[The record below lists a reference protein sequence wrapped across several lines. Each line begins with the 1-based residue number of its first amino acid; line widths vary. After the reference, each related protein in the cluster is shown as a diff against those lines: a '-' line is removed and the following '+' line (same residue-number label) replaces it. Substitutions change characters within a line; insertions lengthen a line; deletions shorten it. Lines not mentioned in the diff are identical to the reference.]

1 MAKDNLV
8 LLGRAVLSTFI
19 FFILSFRVFEII
31 KKITSRRRFRKE
43 EEKKKRALKE
53 RLKVHKKRIED
64 DIRSVSGLVFYDGR
78 MDYEEA
84 VIHRSAVNLK
94 QYLGTVVDLN
104 EMALSKKELSFLEKE
119 IAYLMDLSDDLHFGS
134 FVYVYLPTIRR
145 IYGELVLR
153 QIK

>member
-1 MAKDNLV
+1 MTKDNLV

-19 FFILSFRVFEII
+19 FFILSFRVFEVI
-31 KKITSRRRFRKE
+31 KRIASRRRLRKE
-43 EEKKKRALKE
+43 KENEKRALKE

-64 DIRSVSGLVFYDGR
+64 DIRSVSGLVFYDGG
-78 MDYEEA
+78 MDYEET
-84 VIHRSAVNLK
+84 VIHRSAVNIK

-119 IAYLMDLSDDLHFGS
+119 IAYLVDLSEDLDFG
-134 FVYVYLPTIRR
+134 FLIYIYLPIIRR